1 MGSRAPDPK
10 ASEAAKWR
18 GLLSVSCQ
26 VLTAKLSGSHTNCAH
41 LICVPPPALWVL
53 GEMLRSSDCSS
64 ILRPGFIFGIDLPHK
79 PKPQTATGLLAAT
92 APGGTATCEAMILT
106 ASRHHDYQAPTTASA
121 LLGEVLRTGT
131 MCSALLV
138 QKRCAL
144 WSFAQPGS
152 S

>member
-1 MGSRAPDPK
+1 MRF
-10 ASEAAKWR
+10 
-18 GLLSVSCQ
+18 
-26 VLTAKLSGSHTNCAH
+26 
-41 LICVPPPALWVL
+41 PPPALWVL

-64 ILRPGFIFGIDLPHK
+64 ILRPGFIFSIDLPHK
-79 PKPQTATGLLAAT
+79 PKQQTATGLLAAT

-138 QKRCAL
+138 KAL
-144 WSFAQPGS
+144 CPVELLLSQAPRRSACLHVRLTPAFSDFQFQS
-152 S
+152 TSVT